1 MTIKTGAYIR
11 AMHQT
16 DMSIQ
21 LPINM
26 GHLERQVEALVDAYA
41 RLRAENDTLLQRQE
55 ALVAEKATLI
65 EKTELARTRVE
76 AMITRLKS
84 MEHGL

>member
-1 MTIKTGAYIR
+1 
-11 AMHQT
+11 
-16 DMSIQ
+16 MSIQ

-41 RLRAENDTLLQRQE
+41 CLRAENDTLLQRQK
-55 ALVAEKATLI
+55 ALIAEKAALI
-65 EKTELARTRVE
+65 EKTELARIRVE